1 MLKNTTVPAKIP
13 TIMLNDRVFSSSIK
27 VSTYVATLSRIGDF
41 KLLETNCVFTQ
52 HSYLYVTT

>member
-13 TIMLNDRVFSSSIK
+13 TIMLSDRLLSSIK

-41 KLLETNCVFTQ
+41 KSLETNCVFT
-52 HSYLYVTT
+52 